1 MTCSLY
7 EKNARCKKTVNKAI
21 LADNHTIMNR
31 IASKEM
37 VVPGNP
43 R

>member
-1 MTCSLY
+1 DLLIIS
-7 EKNARCKKTVNKAI
+7 KNARREKAVNKAI

-37 VVPGNP
+37 VLPAHS

>member
-1 MTCSLY
+1 MGIT
-7 EKNARCKKTVNKAI
+7 AI
-21 LADNHTIMNR
+21 LADNPTISNR

-37 VVPGNP
+37 VGPAAS

>member
-1 MTCSLY
+1 MQ
-7 EKNARCKKTVNKAI
+7 KTVNKTI

-37 VVPGNP
+37 VVPGYP
-43 R
+43 RLYCEQ